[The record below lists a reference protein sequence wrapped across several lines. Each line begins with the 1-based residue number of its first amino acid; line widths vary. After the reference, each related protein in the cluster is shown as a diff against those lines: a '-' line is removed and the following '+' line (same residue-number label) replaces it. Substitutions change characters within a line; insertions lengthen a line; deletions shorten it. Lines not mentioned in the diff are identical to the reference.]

1 MHLIKDCRYP
11 AKVAGPLARGV
22 RCANLENTKMTELT
36 IDELVDL
43 FEDEELEKARSLLE
57 ILRPSDLSENTL
69 LMSRLARIGLR
80 YCDQHKDT

>member
-1 MHLIKDCRYP
+1 
-11 AKVAGPLARGV
+11 
-22 RCANLENTKMTELT
+22 MTELT